1 MAICLFFNF
10 LNCAKFQKDW
20 TKFILNILQWS
31 PTLNFGR
38 LQKQKTSK
46 VGTIV
51 KCLIKC
57 YDRGWFFFHQNFTTM
72 GPKFRVFEKKN
83 LKNLKKW
90 NLNFFFHILECNS
103 FSPDFYHD
111 GTKLQG
117 FWIKN
122 KKNLKIIWK
131 FSFDFFF
138 SHSSLGRLW
147 ATFEAHS
154 FKFSWAKN

>member
-72 GPKFRVFEKKN
+72 GPKFRGFSFKYKSV
-83 LKNLKKW
+83 
-90 NLNFFFHILECNS
+90 S
-103 FSPDFYHD
+103 FSPEFSRFGTKIQGFQFHIHVCVSFLPEFYHD
-111 GTKLQG
+111 GTKILG
-117 FWIKN
+117 FQFHIQ
-122 KKNLKIIWK
+122 
-131 FSFDFFF
+131 
-138 SHSSLGRLW
+138 
-147 ATFEAHS
+147 E
-154 FKFSWAKN
+154 